1 MLKHKYI
8 WIISLL
14 SVFVILV
21 CNYYYDV
28 SLSYLFIVF
37 FFWLGLTSWGSFDIR
52 LNYFIKAYSKNTKTL
67 DQKIALTF
75 DDGPHPITN
84 QVLDLLDKYEFKATF
99 FCIGKQIEMYPDIF
113 KRIHESGHTIGNH
126 TYSHTSK
133 MGFLSKKKIIQE
145 ITICNRMIVDR
156 IGKKPK
162 LYRPPFG
169 VTNPDIALALN
180 ELKMDVIGWNVRS
193 LDTILTNEHA
203 ILNRV
208 LPRINPGSIVLFH
221 DNSERTVHVLEQL
234 LHFMKHNKIES
245 VTVDELLN
253 LEPYEN

>member
-8 WIISLL
+8 WTISLL
-14 SVFVILV
+14 SVFIIIA
-21 CNYYYDV
+21 CNYFYDV
-28 SLSYLFIVF
+28 SLCYLIIVF
-37 FFWLGLTSWGSFDIR
+37 LFWLGFTSWGSFDIR
-52 LNYFIKAYSKNTKTL
+52 LNYFIKTYSKGPKSN
-67 DQKIALTF
+67 QKIIALTF

-84 QVLDLLDKYEFKATF
+84 QVLDLLDKYDFKATF
-99 FCIGKQIEMYPDIF
+99 FCIGKNIEMYPEIF
-113 KRIHESGHTIGNH
+113 KRIHSEGHTIGNH

-133 MGFLSKKKIIQE
+133 MGFLQKKKIIQE
-145 ITICNRMIVDR
+145 ITICNQFIYNS
-156 IGKKPK
+156 IGIKPK

-169 VTNPDIALALN
+169 VTNPNIAEALK

-193 LDTILTNEHA
+193 LDTILTNESA

-208 LPRINPGSIVLFH
+208 LPKIDSGSIVLFH
-221 DNSERTVHVLEQL
+221 DNSERTVRVLEQL

-245 VTVDELLN
+245 VTVNELLN